1 MPLTIPQI
9 LEVGKISQYLAV
21 NKNAKTSVVNYGK
34 LPQNNLPLMIKIVRE
49 DVEYMYN
56 NTPNDTNL
64 FGNANYLYSLCGGY
78 AVEAEYIMG
87 INNSGSSLTPYASGS
102 LANIQFTIGVGDAP
116 ANGSTQYVNISLALN
131 STYSI
136 YDSGRASFL
145 VQGVDFSYDI
155 AGGFTLLGGVTF
167 YSGTVYTIII

>member
-9 LEVGKISQYLAV
+9 IEVGKISQYLSA
-21 NKNAKTSVVNYGK
+21 NKNAKTVVVNYGK

-56 NTPNDTNL
+56 NTPTDANL
-64 FGNANYLYSLCGGY
+64 FANANYLYSLCGGY

-87 INNSGSSLTPYASGS
+87 ISNDGSPLTHLVSSLS
-102 LANIQFTIGVGDAP
+102 NIQFTIGEGDAP
-116 ANGSTQYVNISLALN
+116 ANGSTQYVNAVLALN
-131 STYSI
+131 NTYSI
-136 YDSGRASFL
+136 YDSGRAGFL
-145 VQGVDFSYDI
+145 VQGVDFSYNV

>member
-1 MPLTIPQI
+1 MSLTIPQI
-9 LEVGKISQYLAV
+9 IEVGKISQYLSA
-21 NKNAKTSVVNYGK
+21 NKNAKTVVVNYGK

-49 DVEYMYN
+49 DIEYMFN
-56 NTPNDTNL
+56 NTPTNTTL

-87 INNSGSSLTPYASGS
+87 LNNGGSPLTPLVPGS
-102 LANIQFTIGVGDAP
+102 LANIQFTVGVGDAP
-116 ANGSTQYVNISLALN
+116 ANGSTEYVNTALAN
-131 STYSI
+131 NNTYSI
-136 YDSGRASFL
+136 YDSGRANFL
-145 VQGVDFSYDI
+145 VQGVDFNYRI

>member
-9 LEVGKISQYLAV
+9 IEVGKISQYLSA
-21 NKNAKTSVVNYGK
+21 NKNAKTVVVNYGK

-56 NTPNDTNL
+56 NTPANANL
-64 FGNANYLYSLCGGY
+64 FANANYLYSLCGGY

-87 INNSGSSLTPYASGS
+87 ISNDGSPLTHLVSSLS
-102 LANIQFTIGVGDAP
+102 NIQFTIGEGDAP
-116 ANGSTQYVNISLALN
+116 ANGSTQYVNAVLALN
-131 STYSI
+131 NTYSI
-136 YDSGRASFL
+136 YDSGRAGFL
-145 VQGVDFSYDI
+145 VQGVDFNYNV

>member
-9 LEVGKISQYLAV
+9 LEVGKIAQYLAV
-21 NKNAKTSVVNYGK
+21 NRNAKTSVVNYGK
-34 LPQNNLPLMIKIVRE
+34 LPQNNLPLTIKIVRE

-56 NTPNDTNL
+56 NNPTEVSL
-64 FGNANYLYSLCGGY
+64 LSNANYLFSLCGEY

-87 INNSGSSLTPYASGS
+87 INNGGSALTPLPSGS

-116 ANGSTQYVNISLALN
+116 ANGSNQYVNAALSLN
-131 STYSI
+131 TTYSI
-136 YDSGRASFL
+136 YDSGRAGFL
-145 VQGVDFSYDI
+145 VQGVDFSYNI
-155 AGGFTLLGGVTF
+155 LGGFTLLGGVTF